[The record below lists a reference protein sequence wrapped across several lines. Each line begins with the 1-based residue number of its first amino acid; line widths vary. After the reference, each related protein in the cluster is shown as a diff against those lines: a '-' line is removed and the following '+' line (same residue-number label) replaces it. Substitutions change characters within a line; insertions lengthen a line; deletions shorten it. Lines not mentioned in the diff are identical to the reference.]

1 MEPKTIYTID
11 ELREMLTNL
20 ENGISCGQ
28 QNMGKLKR
36 VKLPIPEEYGG
47 GIVTGFG
54 YENAVRNLIERVK
67 DQLEPATDGPTFK
80 ECWDQ
85 WISIKMGEKRSPST
99 IANYKW
105 ITSKYLL
112 PFFGDIQIANITP
125 DHIQRFYNGINS
137 LSESISTQCK
147 AILCGIFDRAVRMGQ
162 VDKNIMLYKY
172 ERSRK
177 KGDKVVLQ
185 DDDLVNVMKDL
196 DKLNGKDYLYA
207 CFLCFSPLR
216 RGEILGLK
224 WEDVDFPMLMI
235 RVNRNV
241 TFPNGSNDPVV
252 KRPKNG
258 RFGVAYLHS
267 ELLKRIEPYK
277 SSNGYIFSR
286 SQSDSQTPISRSSFV
301 KMWNRIKKTIDLKGA
316 TSHSF
321 RASYATM
328 MNAHCDHVDPKVLQ
342 GALRHKTPDLALKV
356 YTKENQAK
364 TMEAIKEYDEWLRS
378 QLKQTSE

>member
-11 ELREMLTNL
+11 ELREILTNL
-20 ENGISCGQ
+20 DNGISCGQ

-67 DQLEPATDGPTFK
+67 DQLKADMDGPTFS
-80 ECWDQ
+80 ECYEQ

-105 ITSKYLL
+105 MSSKYLL
-112 PFFGDIQIANITP
+112 PFFGDIRIADITP
-125 DHIQRFYNGINS
+125 DHIQRFYNSVNS

-185 DDDLVNVMKDL
+185 DEDLVNVMKDL
-196 DKLNGKDYLYA
+196 GKLKGNDYFYA

-224 WEDVDFPMLMI
+224 WEDLDFPKLMLT
-235 RVNRNV
+235 VNRNV
-241 TFPNGSNDPVV
+241 TYPVGSNDPVV
-252 KRPKNG
+252 KAPKYG
-258 RFGVAYLHS
+258 SFGVAYLHS
-267 ELLKRIEPYK
+267 ELLERLEPYK
-277 SSNGYIFSR
+277 SLKGYIISR
-286 SQSDSQTPISRSSFV
+286 SQSDSERPISRSSFM
-301 KMWNRIKKTIDLKGA
+301 KMWKRIKKTLDLKGA

-328 MNAHCDHVDPKVLQ
+328 INAVCDCDPKVLQ
-342 GALRHKTPDLALKV
+342 GILRHKTPDLAIRV
-356 YTKENQAK
+356 YAQKNRPKIEKA
-364 TMEAIKEYDEWLRS
+364 EKEYDQWINS
-378 QLKQTSE
+378 QLKQTSK